1 MFIRIK
7 EALVAIATT
16 SLATFFNFLKGNYM
30 FKNEVLN
37 EKHQSELEKKPPL
50 GPRVMARQLAYKL
63 PVEKESVM
71 GWSSGRPYH
80 QD

>member
-1 MFIRIK
+1 
-7 EALVAIATT
+7 
-16 SLATFFNFLKGNYM
+16 M